1 MTSVK
6 SAIKVAVKKAFLLL
20 LLPLYLILQLFTWFG
35 QSNSI
40 FQSLSQWLSLI
51 PGKLGIYS
59 RAAFYHWACPQ
70 TSDDICIGFLT
81 VLSHRNTTLKRGVYI
96 GPQSN
101 IGMCTIEEDT
111 LLGSGV
117 HVLSGNRQHRFEDTH
132 TAIQQQG
139 GNYTKISIGKD
150 CWLGN
155 GSIVMANIDHQAI
168 IAAGS
173 VVIRPVETG
182 AIYGG
187 NPARFVKSR
196 FQRQTNHNQSSRQPV
211 EPS

>member
-1 MTSVK
+1 MKAALKT
-6 SAIKVAVKKAFLLL
+6 AVKKVFLLL
-20 LLPLYLILQLFTWFG
+20 LLPLYLLLQLFTLFG
-35 QSNSI
+35 QSDSL

-51 PGKLGIYS
+51 PGKLGIYC

-117 HVLSGNRQHRFEDTH
+117 HILSGNKQHLFDDTQQP
-132 TAIQQQG
+132 IQQQG
-139 GNYTKISIGKD
+139 GTYTKILIGRD

-155 GSIVMANIDHQAI
+155 GALVMADIDQQAI

-173 VVIRPVETG
+173 VVIRPVEAG
-182 AIYGG
+182 AVYGG
-187 NPARFVKSR
+187 NPARFIQSR
-196 FQRQTNHNQSSRQPV
+196 FSKQSNHNQSSRQTV
-211 EPS
+211 EPT